1 MELIFWDCPTELSA
15 IWGSL
20 TTSNHAWLCVASQTI
35 AVLQC
40 GKCCSAAM
48 CVAVW
53 QVCGRLTQAP
63 FVHLSG
69 KHPPTQPSFK
79 ASNSPDQDVSHL
91 PPLLRRQIHKG
102 SLAQTLIKQN
112 LSNPALK
119 SIGCRVS
126 KAEYSVLCQ
135 GIQVLMS
142 VICLFFVC
150 QMRRGAD
157 EGSFKMRSQYWEDRV
172 KKAPIWVDFQP
183 FFCQK

>member
-1 MELIFWDCPTELSA
+1 M
-15 IWGSL
+15 
-20 TTSNHAWLCVASQTI
+20 ASQTI
-35 AVLQC
+35 AV
-40 GKCCSAAM
+40 
-48 CVAVW
+48 W
-53 QVCGRLTQAP
+53 QVLKYGKCGRLTQPP

-172 KKAPIWVDFQP
+172 KKAPI
-183 FFCQK
+183 